1 MMVVETYQKYRK
13 KKALL
18 KIQTWEMEK
27 SKDDPDSTGIQ
38 QEFSIHE
45 MFQECLQYMTKK
57 LLLL

>member
-45 MFQECLQYMTKK
+45 MFQECL
-57 LLLL
+57 